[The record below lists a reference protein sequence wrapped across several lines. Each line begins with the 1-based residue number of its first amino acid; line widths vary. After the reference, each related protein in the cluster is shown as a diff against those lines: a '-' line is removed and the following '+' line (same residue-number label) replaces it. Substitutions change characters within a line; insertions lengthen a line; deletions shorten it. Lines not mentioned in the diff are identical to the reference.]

1 MGPLS
6 VILSKFIGRFAVRSA
21 SKEILRTYGSVAT
34 KKFFAGLSDD
44 FLATASKQDIISL
57 ARETLSST
65 AKDQALKN
73 IFSKSNAKKLADILN
88 KGTDVV
94 EARTRKFLEGQSLR
108 LLNQRLVDA
117 LGRSGVDAS
126 GRRLVGKTRSRTYTR
141 ARGFASDTLEAAL
154 FPQSPKQ
161 AFGSAYARG
170 VIGEATSTWWTS
182 LLTGIP
188 RTAIN
193 TPRIR
198 TFIRYMQQEVNYL
211 RTVGQVRNASQ
222 LNKAI
227 KKAAREARGLY
238 GVEESYA
245 AYSVAGYISGRLT
258 VPLATTYVFVDEDER
273 KKNIDKFQR
282 SIKPFAQKKVKTYVD
297 SYIRSD
303 GTRVKGHYRELV
315 AA

>member
-21 SKEILRTYGSVAT
+21 SKEILKTYGSVAT
-34 KKFFAGLSDD
+34 KKFFAGLSDE
-44 FLATASKQDIISL
+44 FLATASKQEIIAL
-57 ARETLSST
+57 ARETLSAT
-65 AKDQALKN
+65 AKDQTLKN

-88 KGTDVV
+88 KGTDVI
-94 EARTRKFLEGQSLR
+94 EARTRRFLENQSLR

-126 GRRLVGKTRSRTYTR
+126 GRRLVGKARGRTYTR

-154 FPQSPKQ
+154 FPQTPAQ

-170 VIGEATSTWWTS
+170 VVGEATSTWWTS
-182 LLTGIP
+182 LLTGLP
-188 RTAIN
+188 RTAVN

-211 RTVGQVRNASQ
+211 RSVGQVKSAAQ

-227 KKAAREARGLY
+227 KKAAKEARGLY
-238 GVEESYA
+238 GVEESNLK
-245 AYSVAGYISGRLT
+245 YSVAGYVSGRLT

-282 SIKPFAQKKVKTYVD
+282 SIKPFAQKKIKTWVD
-297 SYIRSD
+297 SYVRSD
-303 GTRVKGHYRELV
+303 GTRVRGHYRELV